1 MVPENTGRLSS
12 CLGLTWIQQSLLY
25 PRWVRWGKWSIIPL
39 QPQPSFPSNASGR
52 VATRR
57 PTPILIHFDV
67 FLAAAAAAGAA
78 NAIKVLVYCVTSF
91 SSGAMLIFWPR
102 LPSPSKAAKESITKD
117 SDGPVPVITIPWLRP
132 SCAWLSQSRAT
143 GLSPRRLSQLPKINP
158 TRPVAPTRRRR
169 GRLRAAC
176 FRPSRGFARVNPR
189 PRSRRARPAAIRVKP
204 LSLQAEAPGTAR
216 NTGSRAG
223 IYGTVSRSESISSES
238 VSSESVLWPDAATS
252 RGRDP

>member
-1 MVPENTGRLSS
+1 MIHHSFAASAQLLIQRQRQGCHTQANAYSYSLWRILGCSS
-12 CLGLTWIQQSLLY
+12 RRRRCECYQSLSVL
-25 PRWVRWGKWSIIPL
+25 R
-39 QPQPSFPSNASGR
+39 
-52 VATRR
+52 
-57 PTPILIHFDV
+57 HF
-67 FLAAAAAAGAA
+67 FQ
-78 NAIKVLVYCVTSF
+78 F
-91 SSGAMLIFWPR
+91 GAMLIFWPR

-169 GRLRAAC
+169 GRRRAAC
-176 FRPSRGFARVNPR
+176 FRPSRGFAQVNPR